1 MRYGNHK
8 PPKKTSY
15 SNPVVVYDLETERWS
30 NYRSVSLAARSLDI
44 SNTTILIAL
53 RQQKPA
59 KKRWLFAYKGE
70 ESKLAQSLPYHQE
83 HYNNHVRQIK
93 GTKKKG
99 KKVMLRIDKH
109 TVIYVDPK
117 DATEEYAE
125 QYRQRLADNMAK
137 FADNRNN
144 HK

>member
-1 MRYGNHK
+1 MRQGNPN
-8 PPKKTSY
+8 PPKKTTY
-15 SNPVVVYDLETERWS
+15 SKPVVVYDLETEKWH
-30 NYRSVSLAARSLDI
+30 NYKSVSLAARSLDI

-109 TVIYVDPK
+109 TVIYVNPK
-117 DATEEYAE
+117 NATEEYAE
-125 QYRQRLADNMAK
+125 QYRQRLAENKAN
-137 FADNRNN
+137 FTDNRR
-144 HK
+144 

>member
-30 NYRSVSLAARSLDI
+30 NYRSISLAARSLDM
-44 SNTTILIAL
+44 SNTTIVIAL

-70 ESKLAQSLPYHQE
+70 ESKLAQSLLYHQE
-83 HYNNHVRQIK
+83 YYNNHVRQIK

-99 KKVMLRIDKH
+99 RKVMLRIDKH

-125 QYRQRLADNMAK
+125 QYRQRLADNKAN
-137 FADNRNN
+137 FTDNRR
-144 HK
+144 

>member
-1 MRYGNHK
+1 MRQGNPN
-8 PPKKTSY
+8 PPKKTTY
-15 SNPVVVYDLETERWS
+15 SNPVVSYDLETGKWH
-30 NYRSVSLAARSLDI
+30 NYRSVSIAARSLDM

-70 ESKLAQSLPYHQE
+70 ESKISQVLAYHQE
-83 HYNNHVRQIK
+83 HYNRHVRQVE
-93 GTKKKG
+93 GTKQKG
-99 KKVMLRIDKH
+99 KKVPLRIDTH

-125 QYRQRLADNMAK
+125 QYRQRLADNKAK
-137 FADNRNN
+137 SADNRNN

>member
-8 PPKKTSY
+8 PPKKTTY
-15 SNPVVVYDLETERWS
+15 SNPVVAYDLETEKWS
-30 NYRSVSLAARSLDI
+30 NYRSVSLAARSLDMA
-44 SNTTILIAL
+44 NTTILVAL

-70 ESKLAQSLPYHQE
+70 ESKLAQALPYHQE
-83 HYNNHVRQIK
+83 YYNNHVRQVN

-125 QYRQRLADNMAK
+125 QYRQRLADNKAN
-137 FADNRNN
+137 FTDNRR
-144 HK
+144 

>member
-8 PPKKTSY
+8 PPKKTTY
-15 SNPVVVYDLETERWS
+15 SKPVVVYDLETEKWH
-30 NYRSVSLAARSLDI
+30 NYKSVSFAARSLDI

-59 KKRWLFAYKGE
+59 KKRWLFTYKAE

-83 HYNNHVRQIK
+83 YYNNHVRQVK

-125 QYRQRLADNMAK
+125 KYRQRLAENKAN
-137 FADNRNN
+137 FTDNRR
-144 HK
+144 

>member
-1 MRYGNHK
+1 MRQGNPN
-8 PPKKTSY
+8 PPKKTTY
-15 SNPVVVYDLETERWS
+15 SKPVVVYDLETEKWH
-30 NYRSVSLAARSLDI
+30 NYKSVSFAARSLDI

-53 RQQKPA
+53 RHQKPA

-99 KKVMLRIDKH
+99 KKVMLRIDRH

-125 QYRQRLADNMAK
+125 QYRQRLADNKAN
-137 FADNRNN
+137 FTDNRR
-144 HK
+144 

>member
-1 MRYGNHK
+1 M
-8 PPKKTSY
+8 
-15 SNPVVVYDLETERWS
+15 
-30 NYRSVSLAARSLDI
+30 

-70 ESKLAQSLPYHQE
+70 ESKISQVLAYHQE
-83 HYNNHVRQIK
+83 HYNRHVRQVE
-93 GTKKKG
+93 GTKQKG
-99 KKVMLRIDKH
+99 KKVPLRIDTH

-125 QYRQRLADNMAK
+125 QYRQRLADNKAK

>member
-1 MRYGNHK
+1 M
-8 PPKKTSY
+8 
-15 SNPVVVYDLETERWS
+15 
-30 NYRSVSLAARSLDI
+30 
-44 SNTTILIAL
+44 
-53 RQQKPA
+53 
-59 KKRWLFAYKGE
+59 FAYKGE

-99 KKVMLRIDKH
+99 KKVMLRIDRH

-125 QYRQRLADNMAK
+125 QYRQRLAENMAK